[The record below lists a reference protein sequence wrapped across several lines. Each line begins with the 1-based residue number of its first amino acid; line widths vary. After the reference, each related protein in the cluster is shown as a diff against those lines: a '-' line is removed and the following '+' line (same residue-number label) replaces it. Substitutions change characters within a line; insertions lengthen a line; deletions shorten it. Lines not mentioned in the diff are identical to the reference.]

1 MCLYQFNQARRMLYR
16 HLFLFLVLGLFI
28 ILILLQMEGRCR
40 A

>member
-1 MCLYQFNQARRMLYR
+1 MCLYQFNQGRRMLYR
-16 HLFLFLVLGLFI
+16 RLLLLVLGLFI